1 MTYADAA
8 TTVYIEGHA
17 FYLLGGGPRRSV
29 PMTSSGARAGVAL
42 PAAPAH
48 NVPAGTSPRAV
59 PAGRT

>member
-8 TTVYIEGHA
+8 TTVYLNDWP
-17 FYLLGGGPRRSV
+17 FYLGGDRSV
-29 PMTSSGARAGVAL
+29 PMTSSDARAGVAL